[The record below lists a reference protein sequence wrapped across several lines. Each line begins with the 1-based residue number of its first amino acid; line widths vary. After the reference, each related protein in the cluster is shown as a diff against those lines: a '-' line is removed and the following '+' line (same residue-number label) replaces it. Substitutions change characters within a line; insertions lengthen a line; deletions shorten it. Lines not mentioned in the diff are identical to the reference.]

1 MENSYSKLKSLVSIA
16 LFTAVLSGCQT
27 PAPSG
32 PPTVFNNKIQIA
44 ESIERLELYTRPTGL
59 ELSARDQVAVNQF
72 LQSYARRGEG
82 PVYVNVPSATAQG
95 LGSQQALAV
104 IRQSLGQVGLSSAAV
119 QTGQY
124 QTAYGAPAPV
134 VVSYR
139 TLKSVIPDC
148 RQSGDLMNTY
158 ANQSYSQFGCS
169 HTANLAAMIQDPRQ
183 LIQPYELTAPDSQ
196 RRQTIY
202 DKYIEGENPASVQPD
217 RQDVAAQDN
226 N

>member
-1 MENSYSKLKSLVSIA
+1 
-16 LFTAVLSGCQT
+16 
-27 PAPSG
+27 
-32 PPTVFNNKIQIA
+32 
-44 ESIERLELYTRPTGL
+44 
-59 ELSARDQVAVNQF
+59 
-72 LQSYARRGEG
+72 
-82 PVYVNVPSATAQG
+82 
-95 LGSQQALAV
+95 
-104 IRQSLGQVGLSSAAV
+104 
-119 QTGQY
+119 
-124 QTAYGAPAPV
+124 
-134 VVSYR
+134 
-139 TLKSVIPDC
+139 
-148 RQSGDLMNTY
+148 MNTY